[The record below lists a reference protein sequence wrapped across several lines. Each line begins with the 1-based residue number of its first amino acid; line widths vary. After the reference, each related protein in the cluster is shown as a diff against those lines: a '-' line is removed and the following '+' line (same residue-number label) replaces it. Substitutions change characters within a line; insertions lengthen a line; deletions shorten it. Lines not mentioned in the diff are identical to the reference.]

1 MVDLKNAI
9 LRLNA
14 IAALAEGDFMMDKKK
29 KATDIFI
36 DREDVL
42 ALKGAVDILEGVQML
57 RKMVG
62 TEVKKNDA

>member
-62 TEVKKNDA
+62 TEVKKSEA

>member
-62 TEVKKNDA
+62 PEVTKSEA

>member
-62 TEVKKNDA
+62 TEVKKNEA

>member
-9 LRLNA
+9 LRLNV

>member
-62 TEVKKNDA
+62 TEVKKREA

>member
-1 MVDLKNAI
+1 MVDLKGAI

-42 ALKGAVDILEGVQML
+42 ALKGAVEILEGVQML

-62 TEVKKNDA
+62 TEVKKREA

>member
-42 ALKGAVDILEGVQML
+42 ALKGAVEILEGVQML
-57 RKMVG
+57 LKMVG
-62 TEVKKNDA
+62 TEVKKREA

>member
-62 TEVKKNDA
+62 TEVKKCEA

>member
-42 ALKGAVDILEGVQML
+42 ALKGAVEILEGVQML

-62 TEVKKNDA
+62 TEVKKREA